1 MTSSALVVVLLLNLW
16 IWRILSINLF
26 LGLILISI
34 TLCLSVLLVK
44 PNKKLTG
51 ILVILGV
58 LLLILQWTTTRSAS
72 LTDLSNDQIRVRD
85 MRLRE
90 YPPIYFLP
98 IAHWFEGRQESTAF
112 FRLLNNFSEAVDPNL
127 YFFANHPRERVGVKE
142 FEKFPYI
149 FLPAFV
155 MGILILAQ
163 KKKKVFFFS
172 LLLPFTVLT
181 LKGSDNP
188 LGPFTLLPAIS
199 VAIATGMK
207 FFYDGLGKK
216 RVIILIALILILA
229 VFIQTLAY
237 DRF

>member
-1 MTSSALVVVLLLNLW
+1 MRFPFLVVVLLLNLW
-16 IWRILSINLF
+16 LWRILSINLF

-51 ILVILGV
+51 ILAILGV
-58 LLLILQWTTTRSAS
+58 LLLILQWTTTKNAS
-72 LTDLSNDQIRVRD
+72 LINLSNDQIRVRD

-98 IAHWFEGRQESTAF
+98 IAHWFEGRPESIAF
-112 FRLLNNFSEAVDPNL
+112 FRLLDNFSEAVDPNL

-142 FEKFPYI
+142 FEKFPYL
-149 FLPAFV
+149 FLPAFLI
-155 MGILILAQ
+155 GILILAE
-163 KKKKVFFFS
+163 KKKKVFLLS

-188 LGPFTLLPAIS
+188 LGPFTLFPAVS
-199 VAIATGMK
+199 VAIAAGMK

-229 VFIQTLAY
+229 VFVQTLAY

>member
-1 MTSSALVVVLLLNLW
+1 MNFPFLVVVLLLNLW

-51 ILVILGV
+51 ILAILGV
-58 LLLILQWTTTRSAS
+58 LLLILQWTTTKSVS

-98 IAHWFEGRQESTAF
+98 IAHWFEGRRESIAF
-112 FRLLNNFSEAVDPNL
+112 FRLLDNFSQAVDPNL

-142 FEKFPYI
+142 FEKFPYV

-155 MGILILAQ
+155 IGILILAER
-163 KKKKVFFFS
+163 KKKVFLLS

-188 LGPFTLLPAIS
+188 LGPFTLFPAVA

-216 RVIILIALILILA
+216 RVIILISLILILA

>member
-1 MTSSALVVVLLLNLW
+1 MNFPFLAVVLLLNLW

-34 TLCLSVLLVK
+34 TICLSVLFVK

-51 ILVILGV
+51 ILAILGV
-58 LLLILQWTTTRSAS
+58 LLLILQWTTTKNAS
-72 LTDLSNDQIRVRD
+72 LINLSNDQIRVRD

-98 IAHWFEGRQESTAF
+98 IAHWFEGRRESIAF

-142 FEKFPYI
+142 FEKFPYV
-149 FLPAFV
+149 FLPAF
-155 MGILILAQ
+155 LIGVLVLAER
-163 KKKKVFFFS
+163 KKKVFLLS
-172 LLLPFTVLT
+172 LLLPLAVLT

-188 LGPFTLLPAIS
+188 LGPFTLFPAFS
-199 VAIATGMK
+199 VAIATGTK
-207 FFYDGLGKK
+207 FFYDALRKK
-216 RVIILIALILILA
+216 RVIILAVLILILA

>member
-1 MTSSALVVVLLLNLW
+1 MRFPFLVVVLLLNLW
-16 IWRILSINLF
+16 TWRILSTNLL
-26 LGLILISI
+26 LGLVLIST

-51 ILVILGV
+51 ILAILGI
-58 LLLILQWTTTRSAS
+58 LLLILQWTTTKGVS
-72 LTDLSNDQIRVRD
+72 LTNLTNDQIRVRD

-98 IAHWFEGRQESTAF
+98 IAHWFEGRRESIAF

-149 FLPAFV
+149 FLPAFLI
-155 MGILILAQ
+155 GILILAER
-163 KKKKVFFFS
+163 KKKVFLLSF
-172 LLLPFTVLT
+172 LLPFVVLT
-181 LKGSDNP
+181 LKGGDHP
-188 LGPFTLLPAIS
+188 LGPFTLFPAVS
-199 VAIATGMK
+199 VATASGMK

-216 RVIILIALILILA
+216 RIIVLVALILIIA
-229 VFIQTLAY
+229 VLIQTLAY
-237 DRF
+237 ERF